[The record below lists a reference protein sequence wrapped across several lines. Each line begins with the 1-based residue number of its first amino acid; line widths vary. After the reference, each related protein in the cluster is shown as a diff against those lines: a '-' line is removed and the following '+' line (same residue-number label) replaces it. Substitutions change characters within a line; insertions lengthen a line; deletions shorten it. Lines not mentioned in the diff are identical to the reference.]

1 MENPFALQFQNEYL
15 HLQTNIYL
23 KMNKRGSESN
33 DEKESEWAKV
43 SEKERW
49 KIENNDGRQE
59 EQRWHMDSSMYDVG
73 DGVIEKLRTNATNAN
88 DKNWGFVTL
97 FLEISEMLWV
107 TK

>member
-1 MENPFALQFQNEYL
+1 M
-15 HLQTNIYL
+15 
-23 KMNKRGSESN
+23 
-33 DEKESEWAKV
+33 

-88 DKNWGFVTL
+88 DKN
-97 FLEISEMLWV
+97 
-107 TK
+107 